1 MAYVP
6 KRNMEDVMGLSVG
19 SFAED
24 ETCSWVKSTVRQWR
38 DDDNGVLELVR
49 YLGCLATEHNGK
61 HGELLEYDAEAQRWA
76 VELSEGGRKLVR
88 APNLAVLSRDDCPPS
103 LHDVVMLSRGAG
115 KDPGVGGR
123 GGGGLGAAH
132 ACDGGQQRPGGD
144 TFAHA
149 ARGDTHTHTHTNTHQ
164 KKRVWIALFVFLS

>member
-1 MAYVP
+1 MAGSSAAPDGLQGRTRLEKPLHKWLDGTDEAGRRLKYVLWGP
-6 KRNMEDVMGLSVG
+6 H
-19 SFAED
+19 
-24 ETCSWVKSTVRQWR
+24 STRV
-38 DDDNGVLELVR
+38 
-49 YLGCLATEHNGK
+49 
-61 HGELLEYDAEAQRWA
+61 LEYDAEAQRWA